1 MKKLTTVLLIL
12 CALPAAAQQQELT
25 PLQQFLYNESGYA
38 PPSMGATV
46 EQAYEAPTYAQQP
59 QVYAPASPQISAPQQ
74 QAYAPPPQQYYGAA
88 PQNAAPDGY
97 YEDTGSAVGPSTDS
111 PGLRALLTSSGF

>member
-12 CALPAAAQQQELT
+12 FALPAAAQEQPLT

-38 PPSMGATV
+38 PPAQHTV
-46 EQAYEAPTYAQQP
+46 QQAYEAPVYAQQEQVYVPPQQVYAPAP
-59 QVYAPASPQISAPQQ
+59 QVYAP
-74 QAYAPPPQQYYGAA
+74 A

-97 YEDTGSAVGPSTDS
+97 YEDEGSDVGPSSES
-111 PGLRALLTSSGF
+111 PSLRALMTSSGF